1 MASRDYDAIIIGAGP
16 GGCGA
21 ARLLAGWK
29 HRVLLIDRPGGQ
41 SRMLAESIPPSAQ
54 KVLSA
59 LGMLTA
65 IEDAGFAPW
74 RGNTVWW
81 ADAPV
86 RSESFG
92 GAAAGYQVERHR
104 FDDVLRR
111 LAIESGAEHRHG
123 RVIEARIPGLSG
135 MSAGD
140 APSVSFETDGGL
152 VHASASIVLDC
163 SGRAGVVARHG
174 LRRTESPARTIALV
188 GVWQSATSFAGANP
202 AHTLV
207 ASYDDGWGWSVSASP
222 GVRHVTV
229 MVDPSRTNLARGESA
244 VEVYRSELHKITA
257 FRALL
262 AEATLSDGP
271 SGADASPYDALAY
284 AGDGFLLVGD
294 AGSFI
299 DPLSSFG
306 VKKALASAW
315 LAAIAAHTAIATPSM
330 REEALAFFNRREREL
345 AAAAMQSSA
354 RVASDA
360 ARSTPHP
367 FWLARAEPAE
377 NDDLEGSPDAT
388 ALARDPDVQGA
399 FADLKQRPVIRLR
412 IGPAVRIAPRAAVR
426 GREIVM
432 DDHLFAPAWPDGV
445 RYLRNVDLVGLVR
458 LAPAHADVGELF
470 GAFVAEHRDVPLP
483 DFLGA
488 LSVLIARGALEY
500 AE

>member
-1 MASRDYDAIIIGAGP
+1 MASRDYDAIVIGAGP

-21 ARLLAGWK
+21 ARLLAAWK

-41 SRMLAESIPPSAQ
+41 SRLLAESIPPSAQ

-86 RSESFG
+86 RAESFS

-135 MSAGD
+135 VSAD
-140 APSVSFETDGGL
+140 DVPFVSFDTDDG
-152 VHASASIVLDC
+152 VAHASASIVLDC

-174 LRRTESPARTIALV
+174 LRQTESPARTIALV
-188 GVWQSATSFAGANP
+188 GVWQSATNFGGANP
-202 AHTLV
+202 THTLV
-207 ASYDDGWGWSVSASP
+207 ASYDDGWAWSVSASP
-222 GVRHVTV
+222 GTRHVTV
-229 MVDPSRTNLARGESA
+229 MVDPSRTDLARGESA
-244 VEVYRSELHKITA
+244 IEVYRSELDKVGA
-257 FRALL
+257 FRSLL
-262 AEATLSDGP
+262 HEATLSDGP
-271 SGADASPYDALAY
+271 SGADASPYDARAY
-284 AGDGFLLVGD
+284 AGEGFLLVGD

-315 LAAIAAHTAIATPSM
+315 LAAIVAHTAITTPSM
-330 REEALAFFNRREREL
+330 RGEALAFFDRRERQL

-354 RVASDA
+354 RFAAEA

-367 FWLARAEPAE
+367 FWLARAELTE
-377 NDDLEGSPDAT
+377 NDDLESSPDAQ
-388 ALARDPDVQGA
+388 ALARDPDVQRA
-399 FADLKQRPVIRLR
+399 FADLRQRPAIRLQRGRDVR
-412 IGPAVRIAPRAAVR
+412 IGSRAAVR
-426 GREIVM
+426 GRDIVM
-432 DDHLFAPAWPDGV
+432 DDHVFAPDWPDGV

-458 LAPAHADVGELF
+458 LAPSYADVGELYA
-470 GAFVAEHRDVPLP
+470 AFIAEHREVPLP

>member
-1 MASRDYDAIIIGAGP
+1 MTSRDYDAIIIGAGP

-21 ARLLAGWK
+21 ARLLAAWK

-135 MSAGD
+135 VPAGD
-140 APSVSFETDGGL
+140 TPSVSLETDGG
-152 VHASASIVLDC
+152 VAHASASMVLDC

-188 GVWQSATSFAGANP
+188 GVWRSPNDFAGADP

-207 ASYDDGWGWSVSASP
+207 ASYDDGWAWSVSASP
-222 GVRHVTV
+222 GMRHVTV
-229 MVDPSRTNLARGESA
+229 MVDPSRTDLARGESA
-244 VEVYRSELHKITA
+244 VEVYRGELDKVRA
-257 FRALL
+257 FRAPLQD
-262 AEATLSDGP
+262 ATFFDGP
-271 SGADASPYDALAY
+271 SGADASPYDAQAY

-315 LAAIAAHTAIATPSM
+315 LAAIAAHTAITTPAM
-330 REEALAFFNRREREL
+330 RTEALAFFDRREREV

-354 RVASDA
+354 RFASEA

-367 FWLARAEPAE
+367 FWLARAEAAE
-377 NDDLEGSPDAT
+377 NDELDGSPDTA
-388 ALARDPDVQGA
+388 ALARDPDVQRA
-399 FADLKQRPVIRLR
+399 FADLRQRPAIRLR
-412 IGPAVRIAPRAAVR
+412 TGRAVRIDPRAAVR
-426 GREIVM
+426 GRDIVM
-432 DDHLFAPAWPDGV
+432 DDHLFAPAWPKGV

-458 LAPAHADVGELF
+458 LAPGHADVGALYE
-470 GAFVAEHRDVPLP
+470 AFVAEHREVPLP

-488 LSVLIARGALEY
+488 LSVLIARGTLEY
-500 AE
+500 AD